1 MAGAVIPSPSGIIR
15 VLHLKSCITKE
26 STANFSIWLY
36 VSLIN

>member
-1 MAGAVIPSPSGIIR
+1 MAGAVIPSPAGIIR
-15 VLHLKSCITKE
+15 VLNLKSCITKA